1 MRASIYINHMIDDY
15 NIIFIEINDEI
26 MSLLYSLSFNDMTHI
41 LLGYITIT
49 FNKQNIDIKIKKH
62 LIQFNFFLEYLN

>member
-1 MRASIYINHMIDDY
+1 MIDDY

-49 FNKQNIDIKIKKH
+49 FNKQNIDIKIKKT
-62 LIQFNFFLEYLN
+62 FNSI